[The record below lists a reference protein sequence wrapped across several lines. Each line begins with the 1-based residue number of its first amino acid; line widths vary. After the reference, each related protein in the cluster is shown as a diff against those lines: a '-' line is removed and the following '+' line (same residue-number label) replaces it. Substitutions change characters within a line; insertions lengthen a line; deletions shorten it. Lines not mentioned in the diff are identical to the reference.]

1 MTSTQLQIVIQAKD
15 EFSRAFARVQGEVS
29 AVGVRFSREFGLI
42 QKAVGVATKGL
53 AVFGAGVTAAG
64 AYAIKSAADF
74 EQTKIAMTTMIGSA
88 QKAGDVLQE
97 VSKFAAA
104 TPFEFPELAGS
115 VKQLMAFGF
124 ATDDAIK
131 TMKQLGDIAA
141 GLNVPIGD
149 LSYLMGTMRAQG
161 RAFTVDINQFANRGL
176 PIYAELAKVLK
187 VNETQVRSL
196 VEAGKV
202 GFPEVSKAIENMT
215 AEGGKFHGM
224 MLAQATS
231 FSGLMST
238 LSDNVGFALREMV
251 GINLKGEVREG
262 SIFDLSRKAA
272 QRLNDYLD
280 ANKERIAAAA
290 QQYISGAIEKGKEW
304 IEQMGGSEG
313 IKKKLEDIWDAMQN
327 KVIPTMLAVVS
338 QIGVIIKIF
347 WEWKEVVLAVII
359 AFEAFKAISA
369 AISIVRGIAGAISLL
384 TAVSLPWL
392 IGGAIIVGII
402 AGIFLL
408 IKHWDSVIAAVKRV
422 GSGIMDV
429 LGGAWSYVKN
439 LWSGF
444 GDWIISTLKPAIDFI
459 NRIIAGYN
467 KVADK
472 TGIKTLSEIRF
483 RATGGPVMAG
493 RPYMVG
499 ERGPEMFIPST
510 SGRIDNTPVS
520 NSRTEM
526 VFNFNFAGAFI
537 GNKEQFMREIQQTIN
552 RKSELLAM
560 GSSSI

>member
-224 MLAQATS
+224 MAAQATS

-238 LSDNVGFALREMV
+238 LKDNVGFALREIV
-251 GINLKGEVREG
+251 GINLRGEVREN
-262 SIFDLSRKAA
+262 SVFDLSRKAA
-272 QRLNDYLD
+272 QRFVEWLD

-304 IEQMGGSEG
+304 IEQLGGAEG
-313 IKKKLEDIWDAMQN
+313 IKKKLEDVWSAIS
-327 KVIPTMLAVVS
+327 KILPVLASFTVFLADH
-338 QIGVIIKIF
+338 G
-347 WEWKEVVLAVII
+347 KEILVVLAGYELLKI
-359 AFEAFKAISA
+359 AQVALPALFAASSLAVKGLTFAFGLLSTA
-369 AISIVRGIAGAISLL
+369 AA
-384 TAVSLPWL
+384 PWI
-392 IGGAIIVGII
+392 IGGAIV
-402 AGIFLL
+402 AGLVAG
-408 IKHWDSVIAAVKRV
+408 VIWV
-422 GSGIMDV
+422 
-429 LGGAWSYVKN
+429 VKN
-439 LWSGF
+439 WDTVKAKTKEIADAIGTFF
-444 GDWIISTLKPAIDFI
+444 GGMAERVKGAFTSMVDWIFTKLQPVVDRI
-459 NRIIAGYN
+459 NRVISGYN
-467 KVADK
+467 RLPG
-472 TGIKTLSEIRF
+472 TPNISEIRF

-560 GSSSI
+560 GASSI